1 MPVLSDIA
9 VIELPYL
16 PNIQFFS
23 KLMLYQQVFLEQH
36 ENYRKSSY
44 RNRCYI
50 AGPNGQ
56 HRLSIPLKKGKN
68 EQQNIQQVEIA
79 FNEPWPHQHWQAIQ
93 SAYGNA
99 PFFEFYVD
107 YFQPIFEQPDES
119 LFAFN
124 QRLFNTLLKVI
135 PVTAKIEY
143 TSEYHEEWPS
153 DADDLRHFM
162 LPKKMGREADDFYQ
176 AAPYPQVF
184 QEKHGFLANL
194 SILDLLFCTGP
205 QTVQYLEKSILH
217 TK

>member
-1 MPVLSDIA
+1 MFLPSDNA
-9 VIELPYL
+9 VIELSYL
-16 PNIQFFS
+16 PNVQYFS
-23 KLMLYQQVFLEQH
+23 KFLLYKSVFVEQH
-36 ENYRKSSY
+36 ENYLKSSY

-68 EQQNIQQVEIA
+68 ERQKIQEVEIA

-99 PFFEFYVD
+99 PFFEFYAD
-107 YFQPIFEQPDES
+107 YFQPIYKQPPPL

-124 QRLFNTLLKVI
+124 QKLFNTLLKLI
-135 PVTAKIEY
+135 PVPAKIDY
-143 TSEYHEEWPS
+143 TDSYREDLPAGIDNWRHEI
-153 DADDLRHFM
+153 
-162 LPKKMGREADDFYQ
+162 LPKKLGAENDAFFKPH
-176 AAPYPQVF
+176 PYPQVF

-205 QTVQYLEKSILH
+205 QTIEYLEKSIIH
-217 TK
+217 PK